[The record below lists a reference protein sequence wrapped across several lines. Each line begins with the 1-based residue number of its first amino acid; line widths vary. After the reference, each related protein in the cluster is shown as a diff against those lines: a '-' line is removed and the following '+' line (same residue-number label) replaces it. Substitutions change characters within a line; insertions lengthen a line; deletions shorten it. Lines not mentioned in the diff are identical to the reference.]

1 MTEKNDLFEMPTFEE
16 WLGLPRFDIPK
27 AVSGSKPMTKEE
39 LLAEIARLKAEINAA
54 VEKIKSVQLLKDG
67 DQITEELYYDPE
79 SQASK
84 EDL

>member
-27 AVSGSKPMTKEE
+27 AVSGSKQMTKEE
-39 LLAEIARLKAEINAA
+39 VLAEIDRLKAEINAA
-54 VEKIKSVQLLKDG
+54 VEKIQSVKLLRDG
-67 DQITEELYYDPE
+67 DPLIEELYNDPE
-79 SQASK
+79 SQATK